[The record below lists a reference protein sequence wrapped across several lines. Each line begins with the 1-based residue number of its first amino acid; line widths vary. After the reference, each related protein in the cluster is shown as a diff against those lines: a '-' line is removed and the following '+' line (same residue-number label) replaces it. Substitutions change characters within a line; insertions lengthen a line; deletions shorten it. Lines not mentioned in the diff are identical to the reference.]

1 MKLIIFPFESVEISA
16 WPNCRN
22 GGLLKGFHD
31 VDDKLVNSLLGDVG
45 EEGGSR
51 RFI

>member
-1 MKLIIFPFESVEISA
+1 MIIIIWKVQKYFYGRMV
-16 WPNCRN
+16 
-22 GGLLKGFHD
+22 GMVGLLKGLYN

-51 RFI
+51 RFL